1 MKQAN
6 REDGYL
12 DKVKG
17 KDKGYI
23 KMRRRTLKE
32 GFETRKGICCK
43 EQQMGM
49 WKP

>member
-12 DKVKG
+12 DRVKG

-23 KMRRRTLKE
+23 KIYIGTLKKC
-32 GFETRKGICCK
+32 FETRTQVCCK
-43 EQQMGM
+43 EQQMHM
-49 WKP
+49 